1 MGPALHAI
9 KVNHRYEQGPLW
21 KAPLTLSLKAPQA
34 IAITG
39 PNGSGKSTLLTI
51 LGGLLRPTEGQVLFS
66 LAGKTLSPALW
77 RYHLMWVSPHLT
89 PPPDLTVQ
97 DLVQTY
103 VRFKG
108 LDLSHPLLEAIQL
121 KSRISAPLSHLSSGQ
136 RQRLLLGLTLST
148 PSPILLLDE
157 PTAFLD
163 DKWKSIFHE
172 QISKVIRQEKS
183 LIICATNDPSEAALF
198 PEISYLGTYAA

>member
-21 KAPLTLSLKAPQA
+21 KASLTLTLRAAQA

-39 PNGSGKSTLLTI
+39 PNGSGKSTLLSI
-51 LGGLLRPTEGQVLFS
+51 LGGLLRPTEGEVHFS

-108 LDLSHPLLEAIQL
+108 LDLSHPLLDAIQL
-121 KSRISAPLSHLSSGQ
+121 KSRMNVPLSHLSSGQ

-148 PSPILLLDE
+148 PSPILILDE

-172 QISKVIRQEKS
+172 EIGKIIRQGKS

-198 PEISYLGTYAA
+198 PESLYLGTYAA